1 MQVISLGYGQFRSP
15 GWLDK
20 LGLPPAERKTYEYLA
35 IAAKGQDHAWP
46 SQKWLADKV
55 RVTTRS
61 IRTYIRKLEERN
73 LLMTVLER
81 INGRLRLVYY
91 FLAHPVVKAA
101 VERKNFPVKEEKF
114 SGHLTNRKENI
125 KLPPYPPQKEAA
137 DAAKERRHEQN
148 ETETTTSVLAG
159 FYQSPQLEEGVQ
171 AVCQHAHGNR
181 RTPVYEKNN
190 GRPTTSGQAT
200 PGSGGQ
206 LQHAGRYRTGGAGT
220 GTERLNYALW
230 QAALALLLQKLP
242 QQEVNLWL
250 VPIQALESEKGLR
263 LDCPDKYTM
272 AWVQEHFGKSIKDV
286 LQHLGITEFYFSF
299 GEQEKKLQEE
309 KNQEQRA
316 EAAQRAADQ
325 AHTLRNLPLR
335 EQFAALLAVY
345 PRKTSGEW
353 FAWQTFKRLKRKGE
367 LPETSELLQMIEAKT
382 QTEDWSRD
390 AGRWIPGLS
399 KWLNNRPWWK
409 IDCKERG
416 KESHEATLRGGKGSI
431 CCEYR

>member
-61 IRTYIRKLEERN
+61 IRTYIRKLEERS

-148 ETETTTSVLAG
+148 ETETTTSV
-159 FYQSPQLEEGVQ
+159 
-171 AVCQHAHGNR
+171 
-181 RTPVYEKNN
+181 
-190 GRPTTSGQAT
+190 
-200 PGSGGQ
+200 
-206 LQHAGRYRTGGAGT
+206 RTGGAGT
-220 GTERLNYALW
+220 GTERLNCALW

-250 VPIQALESEKGLR
+250 APIQALESEKGLR

-299 GEQEKKLQEE
+299 GEQEKELQEE
-309 KNQEQRA
+309 KDQEQRA

-416 KESHEATLRGGKGSI
+416 KEPHEATLRGGKGSI
-431 CCEYR
+431 CCQYR